1 MKQKAKSLPRKPFCD
16 DFQTRKKKL
25 KTRKSKKKLLP
36 RKLFLSLARK
46 RISKNFGKKIFL
58 SRKPFELRFVPVCND
73 SVTLEGDSEAS
84 LTEG

>member
-36 RKLFLSLARK
+36 RKLFLSLEK
-46 RISKNFGKKIFL
+46 EFQKNFGKNFFL